1 MAEIIESL
9 RQDHRAIEKLLLV
22 LEHELGIF
30 ARGERP
36 DYKVIQTAIDYFRNY
51 PDSCHHP
58 KEDVVFD
65 ALKAR
70 GPATAVRVGDLPA
83 EHRDCAD
90 RLDRAARAVESV
102 LADGE
107 ILRQTVDDLVRDFI
121 EHERRHMAMEEQVF
135 FPPRSRYCGRR
146 TGPGSPPPSPQGRP
160 RRPAGSS
167 RRDSTRCASAS
178 CAWRRRPR
186 RSVAERCARMMSN

>member
-9 RQDHRAIEKLLLV
+9 RQDHRAIEKMLLV

-30 ARGERP
+30 SRGERP
-36 DYKVIQTAIDYFRNY
+36 DYEVIQTAIDYFRNY

-65 ALKAR
+65 ALKGR
-70 GPATAVRVGDLPA
+70 DPATAVRVGDLPA

-121 EHERRHMAMEEQVF
+121 EHERRHMAMEERVF
-135 FPPRSRYCGRR
+135 FPAALAVLREEDWTRV
-146 TGPGSPPPSPQGRP
+146 TATIT
-160 RRPAGSS
+160 AGKAAPSS
-167 RRDSTRCASAS
+167 RLLEARFDEVRQRIVRLEEEAE
-178 CAWRRRPR
+178 
-186 RSVAERCARMMSN
+186 AERG